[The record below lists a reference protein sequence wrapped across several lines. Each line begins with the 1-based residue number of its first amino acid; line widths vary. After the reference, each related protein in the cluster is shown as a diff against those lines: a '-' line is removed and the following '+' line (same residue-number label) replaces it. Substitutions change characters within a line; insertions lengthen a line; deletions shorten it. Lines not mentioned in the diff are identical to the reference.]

1 MPQLLSLAALFM
13 LFMILACSGPEA
25 PSAPASAP
33 SVTSNE
39 TAGATSQ
46 PDLGLTP
53 PPDMTEAPNAS
64 PEPTPAPTSASTA
77 SPEPTPAPTS
87 ASTASPEP
95 TSAPTAA
102 ATDTINETVAATSK
116 PGPASMSLRDVLDAS
131 NAAMQALGSA
141 HVFHE
146 TNTTV
151 RDTVVLFVRL
161 DGDYQAPDS
170 FQYTVETGFGSVS
183 HTMEFI
189 FTGSGGLRK
198 DPASGSWTADP
209 ESKNTFPLLS
219 PDGDPSE
226 GFTLVYNPEV
236 FDGFRV
242 ALGELEGERIY
253 HLKGNPPAE
262 TVSEAMAALQMAVL
276 GYGPNESS
284 FKTTEVEVEYWIGVE
299 DLLVRKAR
307 GLFGIESRNPNTGSL
322 DTVKT
327 ESVVM
332 FSDHNKPVN
341 IQTP

>member
-1 MPQLLSLAALFM
+1 MPQLLSFGALF
-13 LFMILACSGPEA
+13 LLVMILACSGPEA
-25 PSAPASAP
+25 PSAPVSAP
-33 SVTSNE
+33 TVTANE
-39 TAGATSQ
+39 TAGATSE
-46 PDLGLTP
+46 PDPGSTP
-53 PPDMTEAPNAS
+53 APDMTEASNAS

-77 SPEPTPAPTS
+77 SPEPTPAPT
-87 ASTASPEP
+87 
-95 TSAPTAA
+95 AA

-116 PGPASMSLRDVLDAS
+116 PGPASMLLRDVLDAS

-146 TNTTV
+146 TNTMV

-236 FDGFRV
+236 FDGFNV
-242 ALGELEGERIY
+242 ALGELEGERVY
-253 HLKGNPPAE
+253 HLKGNPSAE
-262 TVSEAMAALQMAVL
+262 TASEAMAALQMAVL

-327 ESVVM
+327 ESVVI

>member
-1 MPQLLSLAALFM
+1 MPQLLSFGALFM
-13 LFMILACSGPEA
+13 LLMILACSGPEA

-33 SVTSNE
+33 SATSDE

-64 PEPTPAPTSASTA
+64 PEPTPN
-77 SPEPTPAPTS
+77 PAP

-102 ATDTINETVAATSK
+102 STASLEPTSAPNPAPTDAIKETVAATSK
-116 PGPASMSLRDVLDAS
+116 PDPGSMSVREVLDAS
-131 NAAMQALGSA
+131 HAAMQALGSA

-151 RDTVVLFVRL
+151 RDMVVLFVRL
-161 DGDYQAPDS
+161 DGDYQAPDR
-170 FQYTVETGFGSVS
+170 FQYTVETGFGAVS
-183 HTMEFI
+183 QTMEFL

-198 DPASGSWTADP
+198 DPASGSWNAAP
-209 ESKNTFPLLS
+209 ESRNTFPLLS
-219 PDGDPSE
+219 PDGDPSK
-226 GFTLVYNPEV
+226 GFTLIYNPEV
-236 FDGFRV
+236 FDGFNV
-242 ALGELEGERIY
+242 ALGELEGERVY
-253 HLKGNPPAE
+253 HLKGNPSAE
-262 TVSEAMAALQMAVL
+262 TASEAMAALQMAVL

-284 FKTTEVEVEYWIGVE
+284 FETTEVEVEYWIGVE

-327 ESVVM
+327 ESTVI

>member
-1 MPQLLSLAALFM
+1 MPQLLSFGALF
-13 LFMILACSGPEA
+13 LLVMILACSGPEA
-25 PSAPASAP
+25 PSAPVSAP
-33 SVTSNE
+33 TVTANE
-39 TAGATSQ
+39 TAGATSE
-46 PDLGLTP
+46 PDPGSTP
-53 PPDMTEAPNAS
+53 APDMTEASNAS

-77 SPEPTPAPTS
+77 SPEPTP
-87 ASTASPEP
+87 
-95 TSAPTAA
+95 APTAA

-151 RDTVVLFVRL
+151 RDMVVLFVRL
-161 DGDYQAPDS
+161 DGDYQAPDR
-170 FQYTVETGFGSVS
+170 FQYTVETGFGAVS
-183 HTMEFI
+183 QTMEFL

-198 DPASGSWTADP
+198 DPASGSWNADP
-209 ESKNTFPLLS
+209 ESRNTFPLLS

-226 GFTLVYNPEV
+226 GFTLVYNPDV

>member
-1 MPQLLSLAALFM
+1 MPQLLSLAALVM
-13 LFMILACSGPEA
+13 LFMILACSGPES

-53 PPDMTEAPNAS
+53 PRDMTEAPNAS
-64 PEPTPAPTSASTA
+64 PEPTPNPTPASTA
-77 SPEPTPAPTS
+77 SLES
-87 ASTASPEP
+87 

-102 ATDTINETVAATSK
+102 PTDAIKETVADTSK
-116 PGPASMSLRDVLDAS
+116 PGPGSMSVREVLDAS
-131 NAAMQALGSA
+131 HAAMQALGSA

-151 RDTVVLFVRL
+151 RDMVVLFVRL
-161 DGDYQAPDS
+161 DGDYQAPDR
-170 FQYTVETGFGSVS
+170 FQYTVETGFGAVS
-183 HTMEFI
+183 QTMEFL

-198 DPASGSWTADP
+198 DPASGSWNADP
-209 ESKNTFPLLS
+209 ESRNTFPLLS

-236 FDGFRV
+236 FDGFHV
-242 ALGELEGERIY
+242 ALGELEGERVY
-253 HLKGNPPAE
+253 HLKGNPSAE
-262 TVSEAMAALQMAVL
+262 TASEAMSALQMAVL

-284 FKTTEVEVEYWIGVE
+284 FETTEVEVEYWIGVE

-327 ESVVM
+327 ESTVI
-332 FSDHNKPVN
+332 FSDHNEPVN